1 MKMNFFVKVASRSQF
16 VPVHTVQS
24 VRYGTVRSRYGT
36 SCTVLMDS
44 LREGVNPSVSRRNN
58 PVVNK
63 RKQLIDV
70 AFLPLKP
77 KHMMN
82 DDDGKGR

>member
-1 MKMNFFVKVASRSQF
+1 MNFVEIASLLVSRESFVHA
-16 VPVHTVQS
+16 VQS
-24 VRYGTVRSRYGT
+24 VRYFLY
-36 SCTVLMDS
+36 CFDS